1 VKILIQCAWCL
12 KHLGEKEPNK
22 LEETAPLIS
31 HSICPACYAKF
42 SADIRSYTNCPDAGQ
57 AIRDGEG
64 FFLDYPHFRTVR

>member
-12 KHLGEKEPNK
+12 KHMGEKESDR

-42 SADIRSYTNCPDAGQ
+42 SAELHSNCPAAGQ
-57 AIRDGEG
+57 AIRDGGG
-64 FFLDYPHFRTVR
+64 FLVDYPHFRTLR